1 MSDKA
6 LTQIQLNPPFLLFMG
21 DVREAASAKTGFG
34 IVQWRRSACAGQMR
48 LPGCGVDLGLPD
60 LDVAGAV
67 AAGVRTAIVGVA
79 PRGGAIPEYWLEY
92 LAGLARVGIDVAA
105 GLHMRLAELPGLATA
120 AADRSA
126 LIDCRVPP
134 QGMPVATGRKR
145 SGRRLLTVGT
155 DCAVGKKYT
164 ALSLHLELVRRGVA
178 ATFRATG
185 QTGIMI
191 AGSGIPIDS
200 VVSDFVAGAA
210 EVLSPD
216 NDPAHWDVI
225 EGQGALNHPSYAGVS
240 LGLLHGSQPDALVLC
255 HDAARRS
262 VFGLDGFELPPIGK
276 VIERNLEQ
284 ARITNPAVR
293 CVGISVNTSSLP
305 VDSGRA
311 WLQALSR
318 DTGLPCADPLIDGV
332 APIVDR
338 LPAAEQDPTWLID
351 CGQGISA

>member
-1 MSDKA
+1 MSETA
-6 LTQIQLNPPFLLFMG
+6 FTQIRLEPPFLLFMG
-21 DVREAASAKTGFG
+21 DVKEPAAAKTGLG
-34 IVQWRRSACAGQMR
+34 IMQWRRPACAGQMR
-48 LPGCGVDLGLPD
+48 LPGCGVDLGLPE
-60 LDVAGAV
+60 LDVVGAV
-67 AAGVRTAIVGVA
+67 AAGVKTSIVGVA
-79 PRGGAIPEYWLEY
+79 PRGGVIPEAWLEY
-92 LAGLARVGIDVAA
+92 LAGLARAGINLAA
-105 GLHMRLAELPGLATA
+105 GLHVRLADLPGLAA
-120 AADRSA
+120 AAGTRSA
-126 LIDCRVPP
+126 LIDCRIPP
-134 QGMPVATGRKR
+134 QGIPIATGRKR

-164 ALSLHLELVRRGVA
+164 ALSLHAELVGRGVA

-191 AGSGIPIDS
+191 AGSGIPIDA

-210 EVLSPD
+210 EVLSPS
-216 NDPAHWDVI
+216 NDPTHWDVI

-284 ARITNPAVR
+284 ARVTNPAVR

-305 VDSGRA
+305 AGPGRA
-311 WLQALSR
+311 WLKALSQQ
-318 DTGLPCADPLIDGV
+318 TGLPCADPLIDGV

-338 LPAAEQDPTWLID
+338 LLAAE
-351 CGQGISA
+351 

>member
-1 MSDKA
+1 MTDQA
-6 LTQIQLNPPFLLFMG
+6 FTQIRLDPPFLLFVG
-21 DVREAASAKTGFG
+21 DVRQTADAKTGIG
-34 IVQWRRSACAGQMR
+34 IAQWRRPACAGQMR
-48 LPGCGVDLGLPD
+48 LPGCSVDLGLRE

-79 PRGGAIPEYWLEY
+79 ARGGVIPEHWLET
-92 LAGLARVGIDVAA
+92 LAALARKGIDLAA
-105 GLHMRLAELPGLATA
+105 GLHVRLVDLPGLAA
-120 AADRSA
+120 AAAAGRSA

-134 QGMPVATGRKR
+134 RGIPVATGRKR

-164 ALSLHLELVRRGVA
+164 ALSLHVELDKRGVG

-191 AGSGIPIDS
+191 AGSGIPVDA

-216 NDPAHWDVI
+216 NDPGHWDVI
-225 EGQGALNHPSYAGVS
+225 EGQGALDHPSYAGVS

-255 HDAARRS
+255 HDAARTS
-262 VFGLDGFELPPIGK
+262 ILGLEGFELPTIAK
-276 VIERNLEQ
+276 VIDRNLDL
-284 ARITNPAVR
+284 ARTTNPAVR

-305 VDSGRA
+305 TGQRRA
-311 WLQALSR
+311 WLEGLSR
-318 DTGLPCADPLIDGV
+318 GSGLPCVDPLIDGV

-338 LPAAEQDPTWLID
+338 LLAIGP
-351 CGQGISA
+351 

>member
-1 MSDKA
+1 MINKA
-6 LTQIQLNPPFLLFMG
+6 FTQIQLDPPFLLFVG
-21 DVREAASAKTGFG
+21 DVKDDASAKTGFG
-34 IVQWRRSACAGQMR
+34 IAQWRRSACAGQMR
-48 LPGCGVDLGLPD
+48 LPGCGVDLRLPE
-60 LDVAGAV
+60 LDISGAV
-67 AAGVRTAIVGVA
+67 AAGTKTAIVGVA
-79 PRGGAIPEYWLEY
+79 PRGGMIPGHWLET
-92 LAGLARVGIDVAA
+92 LAGLARAGIDLAA
-105 GLHMRLAELPGLATA
+105 GLHVRLANLPGLAA
-120 AADRSA
+120 AAAAGGSV

-134 QGMPVATGRKR
+134 QGIPIATGRKR
-145 SGRRLLTVGT
+145 SGRRVLTVGT

-164 ALSLHLELVRRGVA
+164 ALGLHMELANRGVA

-191 AGSGIPIDS
+191 AGRGIPIDA

-255 HDAARRS
+255 HDAARTS
-262 VFGLDGFELPPIGK
+262 IFGLEGFELSPIGK
-276 VIERNLEQ
+276 IIERNLDQ
-284 ARITNPAVR
+284 ARITNPAAR

-305 VDSGRA
+305 PDARHA
-311 WLQALSR
+311 WLQGLSR
-318 DTGLPCADPLIDGV
+318 GIGLPCADPLIDGV

-338 LPAAEQDPTWLID
+338 LLASE
-351 CGQGISA
+351 